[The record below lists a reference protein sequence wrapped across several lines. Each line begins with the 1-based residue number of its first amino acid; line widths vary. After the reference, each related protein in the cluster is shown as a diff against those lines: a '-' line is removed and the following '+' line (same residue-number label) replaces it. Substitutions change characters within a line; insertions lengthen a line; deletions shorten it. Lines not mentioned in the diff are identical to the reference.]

1 MERYKKLSMNKKSQ
15 KLKILDILKDYN
27 WHCVNQ
33 FIDTYCVDYRR
44 RLKDLRDGG
53 YILESKRCDSH
64 GYHKGGSKE
73 WRILGRKESVSIAP
87 RTQKMPLPSDF
98 GVKNDILL
106 VHPQNRLFALNN
118 RME

>member
-73 WRILGRKESVSIAP
+73 WRILGEKASDATETTKTSILTNHSDKNAKLGEF
-87 RTQKMPLPSDF
+87 RTSQKP
-98 GVKNDILL
+98 
-106 VHPQNRLFALNN
+106 LFAFNR